1 MMKLRHGDNFGRVS
15 GSIWRLLF
23 VFALMPWLR
32 KYRIIETNNNKE
44 LLLSNDQEEEEQ
56 QERRTGA
63 GNDVNVEW
71 QPVSV
76 GVRRRRDL
84 ESENSLLKEEIA
96 ALKAKVV

>member
-32 KYRIIETNNNKE
+32 KYRIIETSNNKE
-44 LLLSNDQEEEEQ
+44 LLLPNDQEEQ

>member
-32 KYRIIETNNNKE
+32 KYRIIETSNNKE
-44 LLLSNDQEEEEQ
+44 LLLPNDQEEQ

-84 ESENSLLKEEIA
+84 ESENTLLKEEIA

>member
-32 KYRIIETNNNKE
+32 KYRIIETSNNKE
-44 LLLSNDQEEEEQ
+44 LLLPNDQEEQ

-84 ESENSLLKEEIA
+84 ESENNLLKEEIA

>member
-32 KYRIIETNNNKE
+32 KYRIIEANNKE
-44 LLLSNDQEEEEQ
+44 PLSNDLEE
-56 QERRTGA
+56 QERRTD
-63 GNDVNVEW
+63 GNDGNVAF
-71 QPVSV
+71 QPVSA
-76 GVRRRRDL
+76 VRRRRDL
-84 ESENSLLKEEIA
+84 ESENNLLKEEIA